1 MQRESCSQ
9 CLGRNPGAQN
19 SVDARRDWPEA
30 LIMRLL
36 EGKVVAIT
44 GAAQG
49 IGKATALACTRE
61 GAMVAIC
68 DINGALAR
76 SVADSILSAGNHAVA
91 IEIDAS
97 QRADVARMVSES
109 IASFGK
115 LDGLVCGGMR
125 RFYAPAEN
133 FPDEQWETVVT
144 QGLTGY
150 FRCAQEAARQMLRQR
165 SGAIVF
171 ITSTAGRSAV
181 DGGAAYCSVKAGVA
195 GLTRQLGAEWAR
207 RGVRTNAVAPGFT
220 MTEGAIRKMS
230 EQEAQALIPIGR
242 PASAAEI
249 GNVCAFLLSDLASHI
264 TGQEIAVDGG
274 FTVGSNIS
282 VGAIRKG

>member
-1 MQRESCSQ
+1 
-9 CLGRNPGAQN
+9 
-19 SVDARRDWPEA
+19 
-30 LIMRLL
+30 MRLL
-36 EGKVVAIT
+36 EGKSIAIT

-49 IGKATALACTRE
+49 IGKATALACSRE
-61 GAMVAIC
+61 GAAVAVC
-68 DINGALAR
+68 DIEGALAR
-76 SVADSILSAGNHAVA
+76 SVADSITAKGGRAMA

-97 QRADVARMVSES
+97 RREDIVRMVS
-109 IASFGK
+109 ASVSTLGR

-125 RFYAPAEN
+125 RFYAPAED
-133 FPDEQWETVVT
+133 FPDEKWDAVVT

-150 FRCAQEAARQMLRQR
+150 FRCAQEAARQMLRQQ

-181 DGGAAYCSVKAGVA
+181 DGGAAYCSAKAGVA

-207 RGVRTNAVAPGFT
+207 RGIRTNAVAPGFT
-220 MTEGAIRKMS
+220 VTEGAIRKMS
-230 EQEAQALIPIGR
+230 AEEAQALIPIGK
-242 PASAAEI
+242 PASAQEI
-249 GNVCAFLLSDLASHI
+249 GNVCVFLLSDWASHI

-282 VGAIRKG
+282 AGAIRKG